1 MFLQMSQTITFSHL
15 FKTDYPV
22 PDGLPKA
29 QSKLQIQS
37 QKSVFYF
44 DLFLFSSGRKTTKNR
59 QASVIYYLWWFSWTA
74 AGACNKDVVIH
85 HKESVDS

>member
-1 MFLQMSQTITFSHL
+1 MSQTITSSHL

-22 PDGLPKA
+22 SDSLPLHLPKPKA
-29 QSKLQIQS
+29 SCKYNPRKVSFILTC
-37 QKSVFYF
+37 
-44 DLFLFSSGRKTTKNR
+44 SSFALEKNLKNR

-85 HKESVDS
+85 RKESVDS